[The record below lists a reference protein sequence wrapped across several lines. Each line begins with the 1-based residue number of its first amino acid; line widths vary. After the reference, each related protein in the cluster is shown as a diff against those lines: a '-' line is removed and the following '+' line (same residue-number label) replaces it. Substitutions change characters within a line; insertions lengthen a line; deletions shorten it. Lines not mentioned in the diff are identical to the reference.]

1 MGKNLKTADLVMR
14 TGKLAFYQVPGDVEF
29 TRMEGFTSLST
40 SKSPKEYSRQYV
52 DEDFERSDI
61 TGYAT
66 AVAYALDRYDG
77 NKVIDDIISIH
88 EDEKIG
94 QEAVRTIV
102 QVDMTTAEH
111 IGGSMWTATAK
122 MRDYTVV
129 PDADGDT
136 TDCMTYSGNFK
147 TRGEMEEVSVTTSD
161 DFQTIVVAGNSI
173 STALKSLSF
182 RTAGVSD
189 PVLSPD
195 FNAKT
200 TEYSI
205 TASGTVYC
213 LAFAESDA
221 CEINVLC
228 NGKTTNAN
236 GKSVTLTELSS
247 GDTIYVIVSYHG
259 ASTNN
264 TTTYTIHVN

>member
-66 AVAYALDRYDG
+66 SVAYALDRYDG

-94 QEAVRTIV
+94 QAAVRTIV

-122 MRDYTVV
+122 MRDYTVI

-161 DFQTIVVAGNSI
+161 DFQTIVVAG
-173 STALKSLSF
+173 STVSTKLKSITF
-182 RTAGVSD
+182 QAG
-189 PVLSPD
+189 
-195 FNAKT
+195 NAT
-200 TEYSI
+200 PMLAPTFSGDVTEYSV
-205 TASGTVYC
+205 TASGTVY
-213 LAFAESDA
+213 LIATAESDA
-221 CEINVLC
+221 CEINVLH
-228 NGKTTNAN
+228 NGTTLNAN
-236 GKSVTLTELSS
+236 KKSVTLSNVSS
-247 GDTIYVIVSYHG
+247 GNTIFVTVSYRG
-259 ASTNN
+259 TEASKP
-264 TTTYTIHVN
+264 TTYTIHVN

>member
-14 TGKLAFYQVPGDVEF
+14 TGKLAFYQVPGDTEF

-111 IGGSMWTATAK
+111 IGGSRWTATAK

-147 TRGEMEEVSVTTSD
+147 TRGEMEEVNVTTAD
-161 DFQTIVVAGNSI
+161 DFQTIVVAG
-173 STALKSLSF
+173 STVSTELRSLTFQTSG
-182 RTAGVSD
+182 AN
-189 PVLSPD
+189 PVLSPT
-195 FNAKT
+195 FLGKT
-200 TEYSI
+200 KEYSL
-205 TASGTVYC
+205 TASGTIHV
-213 LAFAESDA
+213 LATAQSDA
-221 CEINVLC
+221 CEINVLYK
-228 NGKTTNAN
+228 GKTTNAN
-236 GKSVTLTELSS
+236 GKSVTLTELSN
-247 GDTIYVIVSYHG
+247 GDVIYVIVSYH
-259 ASTNN
+259 STSANN